1 LGLTYQ
7 PLDRLSI
14 GGGFET
20 SGSYNIDVI
29 HRQVSL
35 LLVPS
40 RYHLRFKQLLDKLLL
55 KPQWAAH
62 ASAWT
67 EQDKRELTF
76 AWHRLSGMVPK
87 TFFPIYIYLF
97 LPGWPDSVQWL
108 NELKKDKIIV
118 SLSNGNMSLLIDMVR
133 FLLSNNAVTDECA
146 LLGEACKF
154 ALGRS
159 VLY

>member
-1 LGLTYQ
+1 
-7 PLDRLSI
+7 
-14 GGGFET
+14 
-20 SGSYNIDVI
+20 VI

-35 LLVPS
+35 VLVPS
-40 RYHLRFKQLLDKLLL
+40 SYHLRFKQLLDKLLL

-62 ASAWT
+62 VSSWT

-76 AWHRLSGMVPK
+76 AWHRLNGILSQ
-87 TFFPIYIYLF
+87 TFFLVYIS

-133 FLLSNNAVTDECA
+133 SLLFDHAVTDECT
-146 LLGEACKF
+146 LSGEACEF
-154 ALGRS
+154 ALGCS
-159 VLY
+159 VFY

>member
-1 LGLTYQ
+1 
-7 PLDRLSI
+7 
-14 GGGFET
+14 
-20 SGSYNIDVI
+20 VI

-40 RYHLRFKQLLDKLLL
+40 PYHLRFKQLLDKLLL

-62 ASAWT
+62 ASLWT

-87 TFFPIYIYLF
+87 IFFSYIYIYIYVY
-97 LPGWPDSVQWL
+97 PSGWPDSVQWL

-118 SLSNGNMSLLIDMVR
+118 SLSNGNMSLLIDMVCS
-133 FLLSNNAVTDECA
+133 LLSVNVVTDECA
-146 LLGEACKF
+146 LSGEACKF
-154 ALGRS
+154 ALGCS